1 MWQGSSICGSVQ
13 EEVFMFEQFINHAAG
28 ARSFIAGHPIQAVLA
43 LGLIFAVSSVVGET
57 ILYWM
62 ARLGGR
68 PLVFRYSRLLRLDP
82 QKIEKVEAMFSR
94 WGKRLVFFGR
104 FIPGVKSLVCVPA
117 GMSRMNFGVY
127 LSTSFSAA
135 YIYNTLWFA
144 GAYLLGHK
152 ITMFGVPIL

>member
-1 MWQGSSICGSVQ
+1 MN
-13 EEVFMFEQFINHAAG
+13 FEHILNNFGDTRA
-28 ARSFIAGHPIQAVLA
+28 FIAGHPIQAVLI

-57 ILYWM
+57 ILYWL

-68 PLVFRYSRLLRLDP
+68 PLVFRYSRWLRLDP
-82 QKIEKVEAMFSR
+82 QKIEKVEVMFSR
-94 WGKRLVFFGR
+94 WGTRLVFFGR
-104 FIPGVKSLVCVPA
+104 FVPGVKSLVCVPA

-144 GAYLLGHK
+144 GAYFLGHK
-152 ITMFGVPIL
+152 LTMFGVTIW